1 MADSLP
7 TTKRAL
13 ASDAPSS
20 EKHPDPPPPQPHSNP
35 EDSPSPTYPTP
46 LKLTFILVGLNLSMF
61 LVGLDNTILS
71 SAIPKITD
79 QFHALADVGW
89 YASAYLLTNCAF
101 QLIWGKL
108 YTFYI
113 VKWVYAAALFLFELG
128 SLICAVAPSSTA
140 LIVGRAIAGVGAGGV
155 TNGSFLLIAHSVSPP
170 KRPTLV
176 GLLGSMYGLAAIA
189 GPLMGGAFT
198 DNASLTW
205 RWCFWINLPLGVV
218 PAGVIVFLIPSFAGS
233 ANRQTG
239 VLNQVRQM
247 DVPGSLCLLPGVICL
262 LLGLQWG
269 GTRYAWDNGRIIALF
284 VLAGLL
290 GVGFTAIQYFSGD
303 RATVPPRVFGNR
315 NVWGAAL
322 FGSGVTAA
330 FFLMMY
336 YIPIWFQAIKGASAI
351 RSGVMNLPMVL
362 AYVTFSLS
370 GGFLTSLL
378 GYYVPFA
385 YATVVFMSI
394 GAGLLSTFSV
404 DSGSPE
410 WIGYQFLFGAGVG
423 LGLQTAFAA
432 PQCALPIE
440 DIAIGT
446 AIVMFLENLS
456 AAVFVSV
463 GQNVFSNQLKSNVG
477 IYAPSVDAAELV
489 ERGATEVRSLVGDG
503 PVYQAVLF
511 AYNKALTQTF
521 YVGVGLS
528 CIGIFGV
535 VVMEWIN
542 VKKGAKKG
550 KSEAVAEQEGSQG
563 V

>member
-1 MADSLP
+1 MADNPSGS
-7 TTKRAL
+7 KRNGL
-13 ASDAPSS
+13 SVPLDTSQREKIPEQEPAPSAD
-20 EKHPDPPPPQPHSNP
+20 ETRY
-35 EDSPSPTYPTP
+35 PSTAN
-46 LKLTFILVGLNLSMF
+46 LAFILIGLSLCMF

-79 QFHALADVGW
+79 RFHALGDVGW

-101 QLIWGKL
+101 QLFWGKL
-108 YTFYI
+108 YTFYT
-113 VKWVYAAALFLFELG
+113 VKWVYLMALFLFELG

-140 LIVGRAIAGVGAGGV
+140 LIVGRAIAGFGAGGV
-155 TNGSFLLIAHSVSPP
+155 TNGSFLLIAHSVEPRR
-170 KRPTLV
+170 RPTLV

-198 DNASLTW
+198 DNAALTW
-205 RWCFWINLPLGVV
+205 RWCFYINLPLGAVPTLVILFLV
-218 PAGVIVFLIPSFAGS
+218 PAFAGS
-233 ANRQTG
+233 ENREPG
-239 VLNQVRQM
+239 IGNQIRQM
-247 DVPGSLCLLPGVICL
+247 DVPGSLCLLPGIICL
-262 LLGLQWG
+262 LLALQWG
-269 GTRYAWDNGRIIALF
+269 GTKYDWGNGRIIALF
-284 VLAGLL
+284 VLAGVLL
-290 GVGFTAIQYFSGD
+290 SGFTIIQYFSGD

-322 FGSGVTAA
+322 FGSGVTAD
-330 FFLMMY
+330 FFLMLY

-385 YATVVFMSI
+385 YLTVIFMSV
-394 GAGLLSTFSV
+394 GSGLLSTFTVS
-404 DSGSPE
+404 SGSPE

-463 GQNVFSNQLKSNVG
+463 GQNVFSNQLKTNVE
-477 IYAPSVDAAELV
+477 IYAPSVDTARLV
-489 ERGATEVRSLVGDG
+489 DGGATE
-503 PVYQAVLF
+503 AVLK

-535 VVMEWIN
+535 VFMQWIN
-542 VKKGAKKG
+542 VKKSEKET
-550 KSEAVAEQEGSQG
+550 KSQTEQESRD

>member
-1 MADSLP
+1 MPPDDPRYEKEEPSGASTVEKQP
-7 TTKRAL
+7 GEPQYPGKMKL
-13 ASDAPSS
+13 AC
-20 EKHPDPPPPQPHSNP
+20 
-35 EDSPSPTYPTP
+35 
-46 LKLTFILVGLNLSMF
+46 ILVGLNLSMF

-79 QFHALADVGW
+79 RFQALSDVGW
-89 YASAYLLTNCAF
+89 YASAYLLTNCCF
-101 QLIWGKL
+101 QLMWGKL
-108 YTFYI
+108 FTFYI
-113 VKWVYAAALFLFELG
+113 VKWVYLAALFIFELG

-140 LIVGRAIAGVGAGGV
+140 LIIGRAIAGVGAGGV
-155 TNGSFLLIAHSVSPP
+155 GNGSFLLVAHSVPAQ

-176 GLLGSMYGLAAIA
+176 GLLGAMYGFAAIA

-205 RWCFWINLPLGVV
+205 RWCFYINLPLGVV
-218 PAGVIVFLIPSFAGS
+218 PAAVIIFFIPSFAGS
-233 ANRQTG
+233 NKGQTG
-239 VLNQVRQM
+239 FMNQIKQM
-247 DVPGSLCLLPGVICL
+247 DVPGTICLLPGVICL
-262 LLGLQWG
+262 LLALQWG
-269 GTRYAWDNGRIIALF
+269 GTEYPWNNGRIIALL
-284 VLAGLL
+284 VLAGVLL
-290 GVGFTAIQYFSGD
+290 IAFIVIQNFSGD
-303 RATVPPRVFGNR
+303 RATVPKRVFGNR

-322 FGSGVTAA
+322 FGSGVTAG
-330 FFLMMY
+330 FFLMLY

-362 AYVTFSLS
+362 SYVFFSLS

-385 YATVVFMSI
+385 YLTVIFMSI
-394 GAGLLSTFSV
+394 GSGLLSTLSV
-404 DSGSPE
+404 TSGSAE

-423 LGLQTAFAA
+423 YGLQTAFAA

-440 DIAIGT
+440 DIPIGT

-463 GQNVFSNQLKSNVG
+463 GQNVFTNQLTANVRT
-477 IYAPSVDAAELV
+477 YAPSVDTARLIAG
-489 ERGATEVRSLVGDG
+489 GATEVRSIVPEAFYD
-503 PVYQAVLF
+503 AVLF

-521 YVGVGLS
+521 YVGVALS

-535 VVMEWIN
+535 VFMEWVN
-542 VKKGAKKG
+542 VKGDKAKEG
-550 KSEAVAEQEGSQG
+550 EQKES

>member
-1 MADSLP
+1 MADNPLTSRDKGLSMP
-7 TTKRAL
+7 PDTSQQEKIPEEELSSSSTEPQYPSAL
-13 ASDAPSS
+13 I
-20 EKHPDPPPPQPHSNP
+20 
-35 EDSPSPTYPTP
+35 
-46 LKLTFILVGLNLSMF
+46 LTFILIGLNLSMF

-79 QFHALADVGW
+79 QFHALGDVGW

-108 YTFYI
+108 YTFCI
-113 VKWVYAAALFLFELG
+113 VKWIYLIALFLFELG

-155 TNGSFLLIAHSVSPP
+155 GNGSFLLVAHSVEPRR
-170 KRPTLV
+170 RPTLV

-198 DNASLTW
+198 DNAALTW
-205 RWCFWINLPLGVV
+205 RWCFYINLPLGAM
-218 PAGVIVFLIPSFAGS
+218 PMLVIVFFIPAFAGS
-233 ANRQTG
+233 DTRQAG
-239 VLNQVRQM
+239 IGNQIRQM

-262 LLGLQWG
+262 LLALQWG
-269 GTRYAWDNGRIIALF
+269 GTKYDWGNGRIIALF
-284 VLAGLL
+284 VLAGVLL
-290 GVGFTAIQYFSGD
+290 GGFTVIQYFSAD

-322 FGSGVTAA
+322 FGSGVTAG
-330 FFLMMY
+330 FFLMLY

-378 GYYVPFA
+378 GYYIPFA
-385 YATVVFMSI
+385 YLTVIFMSV
-394 GAGLLSTFSV
+394 GSGLLSTFTIS
-404 DSGSPE
+404 SGSPE

-463 GQNVFSNQLKSNVG
+463 GQNVFSNQLKTNVEV
-477 IYAPSVDAAELV
+477 YAPSIDTARLIDG
-489 ERGATEVRSLVGDG
+489 GATE
-503 PVYQAVLF
+503 AVLI
-511 AYNKALTQTF
+511 AYNKALRQTF

-535 VVMEWIN
+535 VFMQWIN
-542 VKKGAKKG
+542 VKKGGSKETAK
-550 KSEAVAEQEGSQG
+550 SVR
-563 V
+563 